1 VIPDLDLNDALD
13 IVIVDR
19 LERSAIGDYEAPLPA
34 SAVLHFARA
43 ILSPI
48 GPDLP
53 RIVLDLSPT
62 NGLEAAGYYDRPT
75 ATVHLLPEACLPSV
89 IAHELAHHLAPE
101 LGHGTAFLRAL
112 RTIYRAG
119 GWHFNLSS
127 FDARARDMGMEI

>member
-1 VIPDLDLNDALD
+1 VIPDLDLNDELD

-19 LERSAIGDYEAPLPA
+19 LERSAIGDYEDPLPA

-43 ILSPI
+43 IMSPI
-48 GPDLP
+48 GADLP

-62 NGLEAAGYYDRPT
+62 NAMEAAGYYDRPT
-75 ATVHLLPEACLPSV
+75 ATVHLLPEACMPSL
-89 IAHELAHHLAPE
+89 IAHELAHHLCPE

-119 GWHFNLSS
+119 QWHFDVAG
-127 FDARARDMGMEI
+127 FDAKLADMGMEI